1 MLVTVKLKLMVAN
14 SEKIVIPI
22 LAVIPILTLFCLMYT
37 LFRYSFTFFV

>member
-22 LAVIPILTLFCLMYT
+22 LALFCLMYT